1 MAANPA
7 PAYRAAYDA
16 KIPFR
21 LSVVKSESRMDATIR
36 PSDIDEAL
44 GAARGIL
51 FGLLL
56 CAPFWVGLFVVL
68 F

>member
-1 MAANPA
+1 MATSPVL
-7 PAYRAAYDA
+7 AYQAAEA

-21 LSVVKSESRMDATIR
+21 VRVITSVPRIEPTTLDA
-36 PSDIDEAL
+36 DIDDGC
-44 GAARGIL
+44 GAARGIP

-56 CAPFWVGLFVVL
+56 CAPFWVGLYAIL